1 MEIFIRQILE
11 KDAQEVASLSR
22 QLGYDPGIEQT
33 LENINAILNNTD
45 HSAFVAIHEDKVIGW
60 IGVCQAIQI
69 ESVPYCEI
77 HGLIVDNLYRKQGVG
92 KMLIEKAKIWC
103 LEKGN
108 AKLRVRCNI
117 RRTETHLF
125 YQHLNFKE
133 VKEQKVFEIN
143 T

>member
-33 LENINAILNNTD
+33 LENINAILDNKD
-45 HSAFVAIHEDKVIGW
+45 HSAFVAVHDDKVIGW

-69 ESVPYCEI
+69 ESAPYCEI
-77 HGLIVDNLYRKQGVG
+77 HGLIVNNLYRKQGIG

-103 LEKGN
+103 LEKGS

-125 YQHLNFKE
+125 YRHLDFKE